1 MNSEQGVYKL
11 PICGTTKI
19 IGVGII
25 GNINL
30 LLFLYY
36 HHPNLDNIY
45 IDMYSNGNCIVYD
58 KDYGE
63 NEKIKNPFEY
73 YFEPKFT
80 LKNEMKI
87 IDFPNN
93 HWSLPFFQYGNI
105 NLQYKEIYK
114 KIKEKFFND
123 YRIKNDTLLFVNNFY
138 ETHFKEK
145 RVLGVHIRTTDMM
158 ATNHNQPKFNY
169 FITKIKEILLDNQID
184 KIFIAS
190 DNNECIK
197 NLIEIFNDKE
207 IIYIENIERVNSFN
221 DIRGSHDRIN
231 TEGEI
236 YNNRKYHNYLCGKEA
251 IQDVLLLAK
260 CNYLLKSYSSLSDAA
275 IILNENIEKVY

>member
-1 MNSEQGVYKL
+1 MNYEQGIYKL

-36 HHPNLDNIY
+36 HHSNLDNIY
-45 IDMYSNGNCIVYD
+45 MDMYSNGKCIVYD
-58 KDYGE
+58 KDYE
-63 NEKIKNPFEY
+63 EKIKNPFEY

-87 IDFPNN
+87 IDFPKN
-93 HWSLPFFQYGNI
+93 HWNIPFFEYGRL

-114 KIKEKFFND
+114 KIKDKFYND
-123 YRIKNDTLLFVNNFY
+123 YKIKNDILLFVNNFY

-145 RVLGVHIRTTDMM
+145 RVLGVQIRMTDMM
-158 ATNHNQPKFNY
+158 ETNHNQPKFNY
-169 FITKIKEILLDNQID
+169 FITKIIEIISDNQID

-207 IIYIENIERVNSFN
+207 IIYIENIERVNPFN
-221 DIRGSHDRIN
+221 DTRGPHDRIN

-260 CNYLLKSYSSLSDAA
+260 CNYLLRSYSSLSDAA